1 MSDTTPNPNDA
12 ATQTLRERVAELDA
26 DIQGHQRCIEIA
38 TACRQEL
45 QDVIALLSR
54 KLRARTAR
62 TAKPN
67 APTGV
72 MCDPSSAKDT
82 LAVFA
87 TPFPIEEAA

>member
-45 QDVIALLSR
+45 QDMIALLSR
-54 KLRARTAR
+54 KPRARTAR
-62 TAKPN
+62 TAKPAASARAAN
-67 APTGV
+67 DMPVESSFPVFTAHCPT
-72 MCDPSSAKDT
+72 
-82 LAVFA
+82 
-87 TPFPIEEAA
+87 EEAA